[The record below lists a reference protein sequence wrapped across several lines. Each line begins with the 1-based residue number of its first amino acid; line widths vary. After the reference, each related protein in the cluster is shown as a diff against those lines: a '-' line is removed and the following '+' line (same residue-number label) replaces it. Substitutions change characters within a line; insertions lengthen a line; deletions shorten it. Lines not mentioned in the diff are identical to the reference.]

1 MTGLEFA
8 SKLEYH
14 LSRREKHSVE
24 IELLLISFLN
34 KEQFK
39 KFVDHINS
47 QQRSAFMQKWLV
59 KNFTIIDPEKPEQEI
74 RTLRDSEIEENWSF
88 AQILKSV
95 QFAIE

>member
-47 QQRSAFMQKWLV
+47 QQRSAFMQK
-59 KNFTIIDPEKPEQEI
+59 
-74 RTLRDSEIEENWSF
+74 
-88 AQILKSV
+88 
-95 QFAIE
+95 